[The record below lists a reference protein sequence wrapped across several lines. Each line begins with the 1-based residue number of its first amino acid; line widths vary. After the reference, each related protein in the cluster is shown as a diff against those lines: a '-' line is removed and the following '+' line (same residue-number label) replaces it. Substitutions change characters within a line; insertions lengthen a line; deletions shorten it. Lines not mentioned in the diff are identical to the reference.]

1 MAHQRIFA
9 LVLLSVCAYLLF
21 IFGLNDAGLIGPDEP
36 RYADIGR
43 AMYESGDWVTPRL
56 FGVSW
61 FEKPALL
68 YWLIGGGFALGLG
81 DTLGPRLPIA
91 ILSILALVAY
101 YIGLKRLLGVRAAMG
116 AAVMLAISV
125 GWLGFSHAAV
135 TDLPLTVFF
144 GAGMLL
150 AMPWALRGER
160 RLLPWAAAC
169 FAAASLAKGLV
180 PLVLAA
186 PLLVF
191 GWRRVFDWLRPAP
204 LAAFLVVSLP
214 WYLLCYARNGSEF
227 VDEFFW
233 KHHVSRFFSPELQHV
248 QPFWFYIPVLL
259 GLLVPALP
267 LIVGFFQRSIWTEPP
282 VRYFAAWAGFGLLF
296 FSASTNKL
304 PGYLLPLLPAF
315 TALLALALARM
326 PRAPIVLGSV
336 AALSAVYA
344 LAGSVLPTALADGLR
359 RSEFSDIAWGW
370 LLPSLVG
377 AAAVFALERRAR
389 RMAALMVVLLVVTV
403 NVTILKATAFRV
415 LDAQASSRELWER
428 LKPRAAEFCI
438 GNSHRSIEYGL
449 RYYSHGQIPL
459 CTEEARPIP
468 INLRYP
474 SEVVAEPASTE
485 PVDTEP
491 RAN

>member
-1 MAHQRIFA
+1 MARQRILA

-21 IFGLNDAGLIGPDEP
+21 FYGLNDAGLIGPDEP

-56 FGVSW
+56 FGVPW

-91 ILSILALVAY
+91 LLSILALVAY
-101 YIGLKRLLGVRAAMG
+101 YLGLKRLVGMRAAMG
-116 AAVMLAISV
+116 AALMLAISV

-150 AMPWALRGER
+150 AMPWAQGGER

-191 GWRRVFDWLRPAP
+191 GWRRVFEWLRPAP
-204 LAAFLVVSLP
+204 LAAFAVVSFP
-214 WYLLCYARNGSEF
+214 WYMLCYARNGSAF

-248 QPFWFYIPVLL
+248 QPFWFYVPVLL
-259 GLLVPALP
+259 GLLMPAAP
-267 LIVGFFQRSIWTEPP
+267 LVVGLFRRSLWTDSHA
-282 VRYFAAWAGFGLLF
+282 RYFAAWAGFGLVF

-315 TALLALALARM
+315 TALLGLALARM
-326 PRAPIVLGSV
+326 PRAPMILGSI

-344 LAGSVLPTALADGLR
+344 LAGTVLPEALADGLR
-359 RSEFSDIAWGW
+359 RSEFNDIAWLG
-370 LLPSLVG
+370 LLPSVLG
-377 AAAVFALERRAR
+377 AAAIFVLERRAR
-389 RMAALMVVLLVVTV
+389 RMAALMAVLLVVTV
-403 NVTILKATAFRV
+403 NVTILKATAFRA

-449 RYYSHGQIPL
+449 RYYSHGRIPL
-459 CTEEARPIP
+459 CTEEARPFS

-474 SEVVAEPASTE
+474 SDAVAEPVAPE
-485 PVDTEP
+485 PGVSQ
-491 RAN
+491 